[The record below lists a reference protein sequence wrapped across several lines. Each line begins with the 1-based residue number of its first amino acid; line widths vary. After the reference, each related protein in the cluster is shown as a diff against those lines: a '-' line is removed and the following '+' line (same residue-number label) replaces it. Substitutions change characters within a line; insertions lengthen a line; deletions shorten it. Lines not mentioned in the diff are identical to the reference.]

1 MNIKPE
7 ITVRNKDSGEKI
19 LYRMDQP
26 SLVIGRD
33 SSNFVVLPSKTVSRR
48 HTEILFDHGQFFVRD
63 LKSNNG
69 TKLGERKLTT
79 KEKNLLKSGDVIKI
93 ENFDILFELPQH
105 SHQKEALENTD
116 SDLLEVK
123 MVKKLLKAM
132 DKDSAPTLEIIDG
145 AEKGRRFLFEAKSQ
159 DVVVGRDPGCEL
171 YIDSNVISRKHA
183 RFEKRF
189 DTVTIFDL
197 DSKNGTFVNRQK
209 ITEKRLQDGDVIH
222 LGTLA
227 IIFRNPQELGLDL
240 SPPEI
245 SSTEEHSQHTNPNA
259 SLPEEPSQPK
269 IDLPEAK
276 VAKRRGPEDPPPPA
290 PKTPE
295 PIPQPLQ
302 AESNFNLSPAD
313 PLPQSEVNEAPKLSS
328 MEILMLAV
336 GAAVLIGA
344 LFGLMKIF

>member
-7 ITVRNKDSGEKI
+7 ITVKNKESGEKI

-48 HTEILFDHGQFFVRD
+48 HTEILYDHGQFFVRD

-93 ENFDILFELPQH
+93 ENFDILFEIPH
-105 SHQKEALENTD
+105 KTVVSENTD

-145 AEKGRRFLFEAKSQ
+145 AGKGRRFLFESKSQ
-159 DVVVGRDPGCEL
+159 DVIVGRDPACEL
-171 YIDSNVISRKHA
+171 YIDSNVMSRKHA

-189 DTVTIFDL
+189 DTVTVFDL
-197 DSKNGTFVNRQK
+197 ESKNGTFVNRQK
-209 ITEKRLQDGDVIH
+209 IQEKRLQDGDVIH

-240 SPPEI
+240 SPPETP
-245 SSTEEHSQHTNPNA
+245 SSTSVIEELSQKTDPQ
-259 SLPEEPSQPK
+259 SVSVEEPSQPK

-276 VAKRRGPEDPPPPA
+276 VAKRRGPDDPPPPA
-290 PKTPE
+290 PKPPPPPTALLPE
-295 PIPQPLQ
+295 ADFGNPLNASQ
-302 AESNFNLSPAD
+302 NTEGV
-313 PLPQSEVNEAPKLSS
+313 LPPKLSP

-336 GAAVLIGA
+336 GAIVLVGA
-344 LFGLMKIF
+344 LLGLMKIF